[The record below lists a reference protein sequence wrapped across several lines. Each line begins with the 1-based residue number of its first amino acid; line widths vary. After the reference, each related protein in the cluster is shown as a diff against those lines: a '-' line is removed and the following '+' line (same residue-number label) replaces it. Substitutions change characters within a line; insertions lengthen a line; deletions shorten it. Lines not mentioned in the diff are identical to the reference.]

1 MLIPDNELLNFNFRF
16 SKILIFA
23 IRLMQL
29 KNMAILSPEILNK
42 NCKGTLM
49 EHLNIVFTEVGDGRI
64 VARMPVDERT
74 FQPMKRLHGGATMA
88 LAESVGSAGSA
99 AIVDLQTYSVLGV
112 EISGSHVATTSENEV
127 LGIGTLIHRGRTQ
140 HVWEIRVEDRS
151 GKLIS
156 LCRLTNRI
164 VPIKK

>member
-1 MLIPDNELLNFNFRF
+1 MTLL
-16 SKILIFA
+16 SL
-23 IRLMQL
+23 
-29 KNMAILSPEILNK
+29 EILNQK
-42 NCKGTLM
+42 CKGTLM
-49 EHLNIVFTEVGDGRI
+49 EHLGIVYTELSDGRI
-64 VARMPVDERT
+64 VATMPVDERT
-74 FQPMKRLHGGATMA
+74 FQPMQRLHGGATMA

-99 AIVDLQTYSVLGV
+99 AIVDLRSFSVLGV

-127 LGIGTLIHRGRTQ
+127 FGIGTLIHRGQTQ
-140 HVWEIRVEDRS
+140 HVWEIRVEDKT